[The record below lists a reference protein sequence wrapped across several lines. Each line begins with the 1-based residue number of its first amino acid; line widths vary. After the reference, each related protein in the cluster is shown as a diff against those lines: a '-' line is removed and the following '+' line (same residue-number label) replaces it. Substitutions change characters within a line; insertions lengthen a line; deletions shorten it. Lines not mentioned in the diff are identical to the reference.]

1 MTFRVNWN
9 LYSNRVSCSFMMS
22 PLFSIWQW
30 TFYSKISQSKHQV
43 LILWF
48 PCAPDVFKLQLGVN
62 NKRYFVSA
70 DRTIN
75 CSCFMKPS
83 TITELHKYP
92 IQQRIQAITH
102 YLLQQ
107 SENWWNEVSHGRAPP
122 AAGHW
127 SEAPQ
132 STIQLDNN
140 NGGTMTRSHRS
151 SHTQA
156 KNDGTESISLE
167 ETLWQQLLTTAV
179 KIGKLI
185 RHLPSIQF

>member
-1 MTFRVNWN
+1 MFPVLSWCLR
-9 LYSNRVSCSFMMS
+9 SFQ
-22 PLFSIWQW
+22 FDNENFIQRYHNQW
-30 TFYSKISQSKHQV
+30 SKHQV

-48 PCAPDVFKLQLGVN
+48 PCVPDVFKLQLRVN

-92 IQQRIQAITH
+92 ILQRIQAITH
-102 YLLQQ
+102 YLLQWSRKLMKWSFSRKSPAQ
-107 SENWWNEVSHGRAPP
+107 P

-127 SEAPQ
+127 SESPQ

-140 NGGTMTRSHRS
+140 NAGRWQDHILHHTHRLKMTGLK
-151 SHTQA
+151 A
-156 KNDGTESISLE
+156 P
-167 ETLWQQLLTTAV
+167 LWR
-179 KIGKLI
+179 KLDDQ
-185 RHLPSIQF
+185 SC

>member
-9 LYSNRVSCSFMMS
+9 LYSNRVSCSFMIS

-30 TFYSKISQSKHQV
+30 TFYSKNQRYHNQWSKHQV

-48 PCAPDVFKLQLGVN
+48 PCVPDVFKLQLRVN

-92 IQQRIQAITH
+92 ILQRTPAVTH
-102 YLLQQ
+102 YLLQW
-107 SENWWNEVSHGRAPP
+107 SRKLMKWSFSRKSP
-122 AAGHW
+122 ACSRPLKRVA
-127 SEAPQ
+127 
-132 STIQLDNN
+132 TINSWTIIILDDDKI
-140 NGGTMTRSHRS
+140 TSFIT
-151 SHTQA
+151 HT
-156 KNDGTESISLE
+156 S
-167 ETLWQQLLTTAV
+167 
-179 KIGKLI
+179 
-185 RHLPSIQF
+185 

>member
-1 MTFRVNWN
+1 MFPVLSWCLR
-9 LYSNRVSCSFMMS
+9 SFQ
-22 PLFSIWQW
+22 FDNEHFIQRYHNQW
-30 TFYSKISQSKHQV
+30 SKHQV

-48 PCAPDVFKLQLGVN
+48 PCVPDVFKLQLRVN

-92 IQQRIQAITH
+92 ILQRIQAITH

-107 SENWWNEVSHGRAPP
+107 SENWWNEVSHGRAQPQP

-127 SEAPQ
+127 SESPQ

-140 NGGTMTRSHRS
+140 NAGMRSHRS

-156 KNDGTESISLE
+156 KNDGTESISQE
-167 ETLWQQLLTTAV
+167 KTW
-179 KIGKLI
+179 
-185 RHLPSIQF
+185 

>member
-30 TFYSKISQSKHQV
+30 TFYSKNQRYHNQWSKHQV

-48 PCAPDVFKLQLGVN
+48 PCVPDVFKLQLGVN

-92 IQQRIQAITH
+92 ILQRIQAITH
-102 YLLQQ
+102 YLLQWSRKLMKWSFSRKSPAQ
-107 SENWWNEVSHGRAPP
+107 P

-127 SEAPQ
+127 SESPQ

-140 NGGTMTRSHRS
+140 NAGRWQDHILHHTHRLKMTGLK
-151 SHTQA
+151 A
-156 KNDGTESISLE
+156 SL
-167 ETLWQQLLTTAV
+167 WR
-179 KIGKLI
+179 KLDD
-185 RHLPSIQF
+185 HSY